1 MKKKAGVSPE
11 AVRKIGLS
19 LPGVEESTTFGAF
32 ALKVDKKMFACT
44 PTNKAAE
51 PGSLLLRCDFERRDE
66 MMAADPETYYA
77 PDHYLSYPS
86 VLVRLARVDEAML
99 RDLLGMAHRFVLSQK
114 PAKKKKA

>member
-1 MKKKAGVSPE
+1 MRTGVGME
-11 AVRKIGLS
+11 TVRKIGLA
-19 LPGVEESTTFGAF
+19 LPGAEAGTSFGAL
-32 ALKVDKKMFACT
+32 ALKVNKKMFACT

-51 PGSLLLRCDFERRDE
+51 PNSLLLRCDIERRDE

-114 PAKKKKA
+114 LPKEKKS